1 MKRLIALLGMLLLGS
16 CQQPEFFDVQGNG
29 YQIDDLQ
36 GKYLIVNYWAT
47 WCAPCIKEIPE
58 LNALADEFPD
68 QLSLWGVNYDEPE
81 GEEQLRQ
88 VAKMKI
94 SFPVFR
100 DNPSDQ
106 LGVSMP
112 EVLPTTLIFDPQ
124 GALIATLVGPQSR
137 ESLLS
142 HLSMAKAL

>member
-1 MKRLIALLGMLLLGS
+1 LIKRLIVLLGVLLLGS

-29 YQIDDLQ
+29 YQYRDLQ

-58 LNALADEFPD
+58 LNAFAEEFPE

-81 GEEQLRQ
+81 GEEQARQ

-94 SFPVFR
+94 AFPVFR
-100 DNPSDQ
+100 DNPSERLEVD
-106 LGVSMP
+106 VP

-124 GALIATLVGPQSR
+124 GALIATLVGPQTR
-137 ESLLS
+137 ETLLA
-142 HLSMAKAL
+142 HLEFE

>member
-1 MKRLIALLGMLLLGS
+1 LFVLLGVLLLAS

-29 YQIDDLQ
+29 YQYDDLR

-58 LNALADEFPD
+58 LNAVAEEFPD
-68 QLSLWGVNYDEPE
+68 QLSLWGVNFDEPE
-81 GEEQLRQ
+81 GAEQIKQ

-94 SFPVFR
+94 TFPVFR
-100 DNPSDQ
+100 DNPSIS
-106 LGVSMP
+106 LGVEVP
-112 EVLPTTLIFDPQ
+112 QVLPTTLVFDHQ
-124 GALIATLVGPQSR
+124 GVLIATLVGPQSR

-142 HLSMAKAL
+142 HLSMQ

>member
-1 MKRLIALLGMLLLGS
+1 MKRLIVLLGMLLLGS
-16 CQQPEFFDVQGNG
+16 CQQPAFFDVQGNG
-29 YQIDDLQ
+29 YQIDDLR

-68 QLSLWGVNYDEPE
+68 QLSLWGVNYDEPQ

-106 LGVSMP
+106 LGFSMP

-124 GALIATLVGPQSR
+124 GTLVATLVGPQSR